1 MLVRFTVC
9 RITWTNGASG
19 HLTASANEFTT
30 HEPVN
35 ECPHF
40 LLDVSAIRSLKA
52 TYEITLNDRITSRH
66 FELEHNVTWYSH
78 NFRSIIRAAAVW
90 DVVQLF
96 EPRTPFNAQGIHM
109 SGVST
114 VCMLHLPKQADNLN
128 GDLWSEFTK
137 LCIRV
142 LPPHNWT
149 KMFLVIFYKKTCWK
163 TKNTWTFS
171 IQNRPMD

>member
-1 MLVRFTVC
+1 M
-9 RITWTNGASG
+9 
-19 HLTASANEFTT
+19 
-30 HEPVN
+30 N

-78 NFRSIIRAAAVW
+78 NFCSIIRAAAVW

-96 EPRTPFNAQGIHM
+96 EPRTPFNAQGIQTLSPETLTYKTKHDW
-109 SGVST
+109 
-114 VCMLHLPKQADNLN
+114 CINRQQADNLN

-149 KMFLVIFYKKTCWK
+149 NKFLVIFYKKTCWK

-171 IQNRPMD
+171 IRNRPMA